1 MKQIIPCLLLMT
13 FLSGCMLFGPS
24 TAKTTHTSLAHA
36 PFDAIIVPGVPYDGA
51 HWSETMMARV
61 KWSKYLYDKGYAKNI
76 IYSGSAVYTP
86 YVEADIM
93 ALYAQSMGIPE
104 EHIFS
109 ETRAEHSTENVYYS
123 YRLAKEHGFHHLAL
137 ATDPF
142 QAKSMRRFIKKFD
155 FPVLLLPFLSD
166 TLEKQDLSEP
176 TIEPGSAKK
185 ESFVSIVERESFF
198 KRLKG
203 TFGQNIRWKEED
215 LKTKRL
221 RKKYADRIE

>member
-1 MKQIIPCLLLMT
+1 MKHILLCLSFLWLLT
-13 FLSGCMLFGPS
+13 SCMLFGPS
-24 TAKTTHTSLAHA
+24 APKTTHASLTQA
-36 PFDAIIVPGVPYDGA
+36 PFDAIIVPGVPYDGS

-76 IYSGSAVYTP
+76 IYSGSAVYSP
-86 YVEADIM
+86 YVEAEIM
-93 ALYAQSMGIPE
+93 ALYAQSMGIPI
-104 EHIFS
+104 EHIYT

-123 YRLAKEHGFHHLAL
+123 YRLAKENGFKHLAL

-142 QAKSMRRFIKKFD
+142 QAKSMRKFIKKFD
-155 FPVLLLPFLSD
+155 FPVLLLPILSD
-166 TLEKQDLSEP
+166 TLEQQDLTEP
-176 TIEPGSAKK
+176 SIEPEPAKK
-185 ESFVSIVERESFF
+185 EPFVSIVERESFF

-221 RKKYADRIE
+221 RKKYGDRIE

>member
-1 MKQIIPCLLLMT
+1 MHQQNVLISSTMKQIIPCLLLMT

-24 TAKTTHTSLAHA
+24 AAKTTRASLAHA
-36 PFDAIIVPGVPYDGA
+36 PFDAIIVPGVPYDGV

-123 YRLAKEHGFHHLAL
+123 YRLAKEHG
-137 ATDPF
+137 
-142 QAKSMRRFIKKFD
+142 
-155 FPVLLLPFLSD
+155 
-166 TLEKQDLSEP
+166 
-176 TIEPGSAKK
+176 
-185 ESFVSIVERESFF
+185 
-198 KRLKG
+198 
-203 TFGQNIRWKEED
+203 
-215 LKTKRL
+215 
-221 RKKYADRIE
+221 

>member
-1 MKQIIPCLLLMT
+1 MKHILLCLSFLLLLT
-13 FLSGCMLFGPS
+13 SCMLFGPS
-24 TAKTTHTSLAHA
+24 ASKTTHASLTQA
-36 PFDAIIVPGVPYDGA
+36 PFDAIIVPGVPYDGS

-76 IYSGSAVYTP
+76 IYSGSAVYSP
-86 YVEADIM
+86 YVEAEIM
-93 ALYAQSMGIPE
+93 ALYAQSMGIPD
-104 EHIFS
+104 EHIFT

-123 YRLAKEHGFHHLAL
+123 YRLAKEHGFTHLAL

-142 QAKSMRRFIKKFD
+142 QAKSMRKFIQKFD
-155 FPVLLLPFLSD
+155 FPVLLLPILSD
-166 TLEKQDLSEP
+166 TLEQQDLTEP
-176 TIEPGSAKK
+176 SIEPESAKK
-185 ESFVSIVERESFF
+185 EPFVSIVERESFF

-221 RKKYADRIE
+221 RKKYGDRIE